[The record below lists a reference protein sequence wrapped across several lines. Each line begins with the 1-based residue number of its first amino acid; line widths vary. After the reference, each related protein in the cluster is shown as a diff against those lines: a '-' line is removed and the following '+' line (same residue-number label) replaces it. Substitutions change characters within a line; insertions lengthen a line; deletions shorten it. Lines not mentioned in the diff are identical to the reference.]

1 MNSVHKAGGIDRALE
16 IWSRRRWLGVLV
28 FSGVF
33 SLVASIVTF
42 LPDVYRA
49 SATLL
54 VESQQVPE
62 EFVRS
67 TVTTAVERRVQTIS
81 QAILSRARLEALI
94 NAFDLYKDMKKHGS
108 PEEIIQQ
115 MRRDVSVGLKAI
127 DERGGANTTI
137 AFTISFTG
145 SDPQTVAAVTNT
157 LASYYIEEDLKSR
170 ERQAGGT
177 AEFLKSQLNDM
188 EKKLDEQ
195 EELVSRFKEKHIG
208 ELPEQRDANLA
219 TLERLNVQVMLNSE
233 KQIRAREQRAILG
246 TQLASSPGDAASRP
260 DAAIEKIAKLN
271 QELADLRRRYTD
283 KHPDVV
289 RVQQEIARFQ
299 LQLSEPE
306 IGGSESAPAADP
318 YTLQLRQAVKS
329 ADAELRVLAAEEANL
344 HKAIAVYQGRIENG
358 PLREQQF
365 QELSRD
371 YRTTQE
377 VYGSLLKRY
386 EESKIAES
394 MEHRQKGE
402 QFRILD
408 PAIPPEAP
416 TAPDRWR
423 LILVGLAL
431 SLAVAGGVVAATEQL
446 DTSFHTVEEIRA
458 FSRVPVLVSI
468 PRIVTDSDA
477 RRELR
482 RSWLTAAASILG
494 IVLIVSASYWVAR
507 GNQGLLALVS
517 GGQGK

>member
-1 MNSVHKAGGIDRALE
+1 MNSVHTAAGIDRALE
-16 IWSRRRWLGVLV
+16 IWSRRKWLGILV

-33 SLVASIVTF
+33 SMAASIVAF

-81 QAILSRARLEALI
+81 QAILSRERLESLI
-94 NAFDLYKDMKKHGS
+94 NAFGLYADMKKHRS

-115 MRRDVSVGLKAI
+115 VRRDVSVNLKAL
-127 DERGGANTTI
+127 DEHGGANTTI
-137 AFTISFTG
+137 AFTISFNG
-145 SDPQTVAAVTNT
+145 SDPQTVAAVTNA
-157 LASYYIEEDLKSR
+157 LASYYIEEDLKNR

-177 AEFLKSQLNDM
+177 AEFLQSQLD
-188 EKKLDEQ
+188 EIKKKLDVQ
-195 EELVSRFKEKHIG
+195 EKLVSTFKEEHIG

-219 TLERLNVQVMLNSE
+219 TLERLNTEVMLNSE

-246 TQLASSPGDAASRP
+246 RQLASSPGDTASRP
-260 DAAIEKIAKLN
+260 EAALEKIAKLN
-271 QELADLRRRYTD
+271 QELADLRRRYSD
-283 KHPDVV
+283 KYPDVIWV
-289 RVQQEIARFQ
+289 RQEIARLQ
-299 LQLSEPE
+299 RQLSEPRGE
-306 IGGSESAPAADP
+306 GSDAASAADP
-318 YTLQLRQAVKS
+318 YTLQLQQAVKS
-329 ADAELRVLAAEEANL
+329 ADAELRVLAADEANL
-344 HKAIAVYQGRIENG
+344 HKAIAIYQGRVENA
-358 PLREQQF
+358 PRREQQF
-365 QELSRD
+365 QQLSRD
-371 YRTTQE
+371 YLTTQE

-408 PAIPPEAP
+408 PAIPPESP

-423 LILVGLAL
+423 LILFGLAL
-431 SLAVAGGVVAATEQL
+431 SLAIAGGAVMAAEQL

-468 PRIVTDSDA
+468 PRIVTALDA

-482 RSWLTAAASILG
+482 RTWLAAAASILG

-507 GNQGLLALVS
+507 GNQDLVALVS
-517 GGQGK
+517 GGQKK

>member
-1 MNSVHKAGGIDRALE
+1 MNGVHKAAGIDRALE
-16 IWSRRRWLGVLV
+16 IWSRRKWLGILV

-33 SLVASIVTF
+33 SMAASIVAF

-49 SATLL
+49 SAKLL

-81 QAILSRARLEALI
+81 QAILSRERLDSLI
-94 NAFDLYKDMKKHGS
+94 NSFGLYADMKKHGS
-108 PEEIIQQ
+108 QEEIIQQ
-115 MRRDVSVGLKAI
+115 VRRDVSVDLKAV
-127 DERGGANTTI
+127 DEHGGANTTI

-157 LASYYIEEDLKSR
+157 LASYYIEEDLKNR

-177 AEFLKSQLNDM
+177 AEFLQSQLNEM
-188 EKKLDEQ
+188 KKKLDEQ
-195 EELVSRFKEKHIG
+195 EKLVSKFKEEHIG

-219 TLERLNVQVMLNSE
+219 TLERLNTEVMLNSE
-233 KQIRAREQRAILG
+233 KQIRAREQRAIVG
-246 TQLASSPGDAASRP
+246 RQLASSPGDAASRP
-260 DAAIEKIAKLN
+260 EAAIEKLAKLN
-271 QELADLRRRYTD
+271 QELADLRRRYSD
-283 KHPDVV
+283 KYPDVI
-289 RVQQEIARFQ
+289 RVQQEIAQ
-299 LQLSEPE
+299 LQRRLSEP
-306 IGGSESAPAADP
+306 GGKGFDAVSAADP
-318 YTLQLRQAVKS
+318 YTLQLQQAVKS

-344 HKAIAVYQGRIENG
+344 HKAIAVYQGRVENA
-358 PLREQQF
+358 PRREQQF

-371 YRTTQE
+371 YLTTQE

-408 PAIPPEAP
+408 PAIPPDSPA
-416 TAPDRWR
+416 APDRWR
-423 LILVGLAL
+423 LILFGLAL
-431 SLAVAGGVVAATEQL
+431 SLAIAGGAVMAAEQL

-458 FSRVPVLVSI
+458 FSRVPVLVTI
-468 PRIVTDSDA
+468 PRIVTALDA
-477 RRELR
+477 RRGLR
-482 RSWLTAAASILG
+482 RSWLAAAASILG
-494 IVLIVSASYWVAR
+494 IALIVGASYWVAR
-507 GNQGLLALVS
+507 GNQSLVALVS
-517 GGQGK
+517 GSQKK